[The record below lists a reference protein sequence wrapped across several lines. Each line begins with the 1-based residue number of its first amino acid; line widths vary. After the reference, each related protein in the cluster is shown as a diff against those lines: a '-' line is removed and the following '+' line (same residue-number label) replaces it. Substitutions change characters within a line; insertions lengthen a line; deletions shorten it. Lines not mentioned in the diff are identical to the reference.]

1 MNISRDNVSKTKV
14 KLTITLDAS
23 ELADARDVALT
34 KLARDVKVQ
43 GFRKGKAPLAVVAKN
58 VDQRLLAEQV
68 VDSALNRAVAEAFI
82 KEDVQ
87 VISRPNVEVTKFV
100 PEQTLEFTAEADILP
115 DVQLGNY
122 KKLKIKKPEQQKITK
137 KEIDEVVDRTRQQ
150 FSEKVEVKR
159 AAKTGDEAV
168 IDFVG
173 KIGGTAFDGG
183 KADDYPL
190 TLGSGSFIPGFEE
203 GIEGHK
209 LGETFD
215 IDVTF
220 PADYGAK
227 EMAGKKAVFTVTLK
241 KINEVK
247 LPEANDE
254 FAAKLGAFTSMDDV
268 RADIQR
274 ELEARAK
281 SQYEQDVRN
290 AVVEAFVETVK
301 TEVPEV
307 LIDEQVEAMSKEIT
321 ENAMYRGQSL
331 DDYLKAG
338 GFESEADWREKEAKP
353 AAKKRVTASMALSK
367 FAKEHDIEVSDEDI
381 DVEMKPY
388 KEQYV
393 KQPDMLKQLESPEVR
408 ADFAGRV
415 RTNKSINKLAEL
427 NGINL

>member
-68 VDSALNRAVAEAFI
+68 VDSALNRAVAEAFT

-173 KIGGTAFDGG
+173 KIDGTAFDGG

-268 RADIQR
+268 RADIER

-281 SQYEQDVRN
+281 SQYEQDMRN

-331 DDYLKAG
+331 DDYLRAS

-367 FAKEHDIEVSDEDI
+367 FAKEYDIKVSDEDI